1 MIKQLRLQGL
11 RADLGAART
20 MLAGAEK
27 AGDPVGMLQF
37 QKKIDALEQ
46 ELAELA
52 GATDKLAKVAVFF
65 GGRPVIGSRGVD
77 AEFASKAMDSFQ
89 KLVSR
94 QFARME
100 AGDLGSRGPVP
111 VQGEARLMITDV
123 ARGSVGFVLEEA
135 PEQSQMV
142 ETELAVAIE
151 QISDAI
157 SRLGGDGD
165 EWADTIEQFDD
176 RVVACL
182 KEFFSVLDEGGATFR
197 IVEGSRDRE
206 VSHAEISR
214 ARSRADLTRIAQEQT
229 GWIEGQIVGFT
240 SKSFEFAPVAGEKLT
255 GRMDPGPARLLEKA
269 GMQHELDKLL
279 FTPTRAKFQVRT
291 VANGSLIRRY
301 HTLIAIDDRSVSD

>member
-197 IVEGSRDRE
+197 IVEAVE
-206 VSHAEISR
+206 
-214 ARSRADLTRIAQEQT
+214 
-229 GWIEGQIVGFT
+229 
-240 SKSFEFAPVAGEKLT
+240 T
-255 GRMDPGPARLLEKA
+255 GRY
-269 GMQHELDKLL
+269 
-279 FTPTRAKFQVRT
+279 RT
-291 VANGSLIRRY
+291 LK
-301 HTLIAIDDRSVSD
+301 